1 MSAQQFEQV
10 ARNADQLARA
20 VEQVDTTLRRI
31 GEAAVNVIGGTA
43 TGTDKAMLGLTAQAA
58 TKARAAMSNLT
69 EAARAAR
76 HAAEAERDRERRES
90 EQGR

>member
-1 MSAQQFEQV
+1 MSAQQFDDV

-20 VEQVDTTLRRI
+20 VEQVDAHLRQI
-31 GEAAVNVIGGTA
+31 GQAASDVIGGSA
-43 TGTDKAMLGLTAQAA
+43 TGADKVMLGLAGQAA
-58 TKARAAMSNLT
+58 AKSRAAMSNLA

-90 EQGR
+90 ERRH